1 MSDMEQEL
9 IDGNDASF
17 ILNSRVFK
25 DAVNRMHDHI
35 ESKAL
40 NCDSDNKDLAHR
52 IIVSKQLLAGIVREL
67 QTIIELGEV
76 HQIKLSEMEPKR
88 KIFSRF

>member
-1 MSDMEQEL
+1 MSEIEQEM

-25 DAVNRMHDHI
+25 DAVNRMHDHL
-35 ESKAL
+35 ESRAL
-40 NCDSDNKDLAHR
+40 SCDTDNKDLAHR

-67 QTIIELGEV
+67 QSIIELGEI
-76 HQIKLSEMEPKR
+76 HQMKLNEMEPKKR
-88 KIFSRF
+88 IFSRF